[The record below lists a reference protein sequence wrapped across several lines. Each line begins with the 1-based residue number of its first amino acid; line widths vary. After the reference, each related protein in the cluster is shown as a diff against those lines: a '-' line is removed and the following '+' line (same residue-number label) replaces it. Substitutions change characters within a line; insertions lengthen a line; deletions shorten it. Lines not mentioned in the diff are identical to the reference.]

1 MTQGQWNRLTGQWPN
16 ENDETV
22 PVALVPVETVNGFE
36 ARLEPGVPGGRGC
49 LITSEHGRF
58 VSDRGVSKEEPMR
71 VTLSVNGRAVTRE
84 VEPRLLLVYFLRDA
98 LGLKGTHV
106 GCETSLCGACTVLV
120 DGKALKS
127 CTRLAVQC
135 DGAAITTIEGLA
147 SAAAEGQGNGQLHPM
162 QAAFRE
168 KHALQCGFCTPGMI
182 LTSVE
187 IARQGAALDEEGVR
201 AGLAGNLC
209 RCTGYQHIVDAVLA
223 VAHGESGEAA
233 GGAR

>member
-1 MTQGQWNRLTGQWPN
+1 MK
-16 ENDETV
+16 
-22 PVALVPVETVNGFE
+22 
-36 ARLEPGVPGGRGC
+36 
-49 LITSEHGRF
+49 I
-58 VSDRGVSKEEPMR
+58 
-71 VTLSVNGRAVTRE
+71 TLSVNGRTVARE
-84 VEPRLLLVYFLRDA
+84 VEPRQLLVYFLRDA

-120 DGKALKS
+120 DGRAMKS

-147 SAAAEGQGNGQLHPM
+147 PAAEHGIENGQMHPM

-187 IARQGAALDEEGVR
+187 LARAGAALDEAGVR

-223 VAHGESGEAA
+223 VAHGESGVAA
-233 GGAR
+233 GGAQ